1 MKELI
6 ERLNKIEKDC
16 IRRGADWKGDY
27 LPELKVIP
35 KIREILQAFKSAEEE
50 LPERKKTKD
59 CEDCDGYHTMIEHG
73 CSCNENGKNK
83 GFNQAIDV
91 AIPILTKAKLRIEEL
106 EAIVMR
112 RGSQVLEFQRIAKD
126 LNKKLQS
133 LKNKLT
139 VENITEILSRALCW
153 KNKFVGNSEIGT
165 PKEIINRVAQAL
177 IKELTGGGR

>member
-83 GFNQAIDV
+83 GFNQAIDI

-106 EAIVMR
+106 EAIVMK
-112 RGSQVLEFQRIAKD
+112 RGSQVLEFQRIAKG
-126 LNKKLQS
+126 LNKELQS
-133 LKNKLT
+133 TDKRI
-139 VENITEILSRALCW
+139 EEIE
-153 KNKFVGNSEIGT
+153 SEIVNLKADNT
-165 PKEIINRVAQAL
+165 LQEMDLIAANCR
-177 IKELTGGGR
+177 IKELTGEEK